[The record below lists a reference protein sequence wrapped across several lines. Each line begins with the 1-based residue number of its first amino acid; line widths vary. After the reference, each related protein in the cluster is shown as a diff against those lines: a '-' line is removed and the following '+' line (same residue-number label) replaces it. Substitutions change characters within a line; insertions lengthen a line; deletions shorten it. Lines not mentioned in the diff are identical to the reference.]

1 MKPLIPLAAL
11 AALALTACAADPK
24 APNDPGVC
32 WHVSPQEDGS
42 LKFNKVA
49 QNVADME
56 HCAVELERM
65 RLSFL
70 RMGGNKREIAGAYQ
84 GNFIFLRD
92 EGIYRAQR
100 YNGGQYLALVRYN
113 GKLVMPGAVP
123 Q

>member
-1 MKPLIPLAAL
+1 MKASTLIAL
-11 AALALTACAADPK
+11 SAALALGACAADPK
-24 APNDPGVC
+24 APTDPGVC
-32 WHVSPQEDGS
+32 WHVSPQDDGS

-49 QNVADME
+49 VNVPDME

-70 RMGGNKREIAGAYQ
+70 RMGGTNREIAGAYQ
-84 GNFIFLRD
+84 GNYLFLRE

-100 YNGGQYLALVRYN
+100 YRGGQYLALVRYD